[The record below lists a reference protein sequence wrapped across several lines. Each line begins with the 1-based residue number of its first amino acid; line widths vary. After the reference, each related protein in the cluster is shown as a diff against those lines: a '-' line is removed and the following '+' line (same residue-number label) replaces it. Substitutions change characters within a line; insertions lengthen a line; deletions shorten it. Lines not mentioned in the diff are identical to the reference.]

1 MTLKQPLIA
10 GVLIKSGDTGFV
22 VLPWTALG
30 NCLSRKPCL
39 GFASGIDGP
48 RVFKQ
53 EGLPVG
59 PSWADVERLIM
70 SASGDRPRDIRDH
83 AILLLFA
90 FYALRSAE
98 VAALRLEDLDWER
111 EIIVVA
117 RPKQRR
123 AQEYPLVHSVGEAIV
138 RYLQQVRPRCASR
151 EIFLTLK
158 APFRPLS
165 AGALYHLG
173 QQPLV
178 RTEHPEPAP
187 RTTFAPACL
196 CRTSAG

>member
-1 MTLKQPLIA
+1 MKASQGWSRVSLATSA
-10 GVLIKSGDTGFV
+10 E
-22 VLPWTALG
+22 ALRSFFRHAEVRSWCAVG
-30 NCLSRKPCL
+30 L
-39 GFASGIDGP
+39 ASGIDGP

-70 SASGDRPRDIRDH
+70 TASGDQARDIRDY

-90 FYALRSAE
+90 NYALRSGE
-98 VAALRLEDLDWER
+98 VAALRLEDLNWER

-123 AQEYPLVHSVGEAIV
+123 AQEYPLVKNVGEAII
-138 RYLQQVRPRCASR
+138 RYLQQVFSATLRPPRN
-151 EIFLTLK
+151 
-158 APFRPLS
+158 LS
-165 AGALYHLG
+165 YPEGTVSAAFGRRLLPPS
-173 QQPLV
+173 QQPFV
-178 RTEHPEPAP
+178 RTERPDPTP

-196 CRTSAG
+196 CRTSSG